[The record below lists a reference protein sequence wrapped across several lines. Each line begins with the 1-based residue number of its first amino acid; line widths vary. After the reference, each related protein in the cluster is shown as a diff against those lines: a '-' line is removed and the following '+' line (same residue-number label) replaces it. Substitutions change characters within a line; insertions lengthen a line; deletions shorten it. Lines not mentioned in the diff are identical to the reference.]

1 MSNFE
6 VPDLRARELRA
17 IVALAEYGSFVSAAA
32 FLKTSQPALTRAIKR
47 VERLLGVRLFARST
61 RQVEITAEGKEFAAV
76 AERVLKDLQITIRG
90 LGELSKDLRGR
101 ITFSTYS
108 AFAVGKLPMI
118 VRRYREE
125 LPSIEMRIREGRQVE
140 ILEDVRSGTAE
151 FGIGYVDLVPENLKS
166 ELLRREPLYVVVPST
181 HPLAALRRQRI
192 RLEELKDEMLLSPP
206 STAFIRRLVDDAA
219 ANVGVTLNYGLIV
232 ERLASLIGHVKAGV
246 GIALIPEEVLPPKPW
261 KDFEALLLTE
271 PALSVSVGFIS
282 LPNRHI
288 TPAAA
293 KMMALIREEF
303 SSSGDR

>member
-1 MSNFE
+1 VLIQNLD

-17 IVALAEYGSFVSAAA
+17 VVALAEYGSFVAAAA
-32 FLKTSQPALTRAIKR
+32 FLKSSQPALTRAIKR
-47 VERLLGVRLFARST
+47 VEKVLGVMLFARST
-61 RQVEITAEGKEFAAV
+61 RQVEITAEGREFVAV
-76 AERVLKDLQITIRG
+76 AERVLKDLQITIRS
-90 LGELSKDLRGR
+90 LSDLSKDLRGR
-101 ITFSTYS
+101 VTFTTYS

-125 LPSIEMRIREGRQVE
+125 LPSVELRIREGRQVE

-151 FGIGYVDLVPENLKS
+151 FGIGYIDLVPENLKS
-166 ELLRREPLYVVVPST
+166 ELLRPEPLYVVVPST
-181 HPLAALRRQRI
+181 HALATLRRQRI
-192 RLEELKDEMLLSPP
+192 RLEELRDEMLISPP
-206 STAFIRRLVDDAA
+206 SNTFIRRLVDDAA
-219 ANVGVTLNYGLIV
+219 ANLGVTLNYGLIV

-261 KDFEALLLTE
+261 KDFEALLLIE
-271 PALSVSVGFIS
+271 PALSVSVGFIT

-303 SSSGDR
+303 KS